1 MNVKNDSPLA
11 GKDKGFEIAVIG
23 MACRFPGAPDV
34 AAFWQNLRGGV
45 ESIERFTDEE
55 LLAAGVDPSLL
66 ASPRY
71 VRAGAVIPGTD
82 LFDAR
87 FFDLSARDAAWM
99 EPQLRLFL
107 EQAWTALEHAGHTP
121 ALFRGLIGCFA
132 GEGMNMYALRNVYP
146 AVQQGGSSETYQASI
161 INDKDF
167 LTTMT
172 AYKLDLRGPAI
183 TVQTACSTSLVAV
196 HLACQSLLSGECD
209 MALAGGVTVN
219 IPQRAGY
226 LYEPSMILSRDG
238 HCRPFDADASGMV
251 SGSGVGL
258 VVLRRLADALED
270 GDAIHAVIKGS
281 AVNNDG
287 ALKVDF
293 TAPAVEGQAA
303 VIAEAMAVAGVDA
316 GSISYVETHGT
327 GTALGDPVEIAA
339 LARAFGGDKARKGA
353 CLIGSVKS
361 NVGHL
366 DTAAGVASLI
376 KTALALEHRSIP
388 PSVNF
393 RRPNPRIA
401 FDATPFRVAAALEPW
416 QQGNGPLRAGVSSFG
431 IGGTNAHC
439 VLEEAPAPRDPGP
452 SRPMQLVI
460 VSAKT
465 GPALR
470 RAAINLADHIKADPG
485 LNLADIA
492 FTLACG
498 RHAFGHRLALVA
510 RDAGEAAQRLRSPG
524 ALCEGVCDES
534 SFRCAFHLPASADMP
549 ESLAA
554 GLCAAEPDFKAAW
567 DECLETRAT
576 PNPAGSARLFA
587 FEYAFCR
594 MLMSWGIKPEF
605 IAGAGVG
612 AVVAACLRGEQTLA
626 ESTRHAPPT
635 ASADTLQATRTSAEK
650 PGVRMLWMPFG
661 TPAGE
666 SAPAGEGIAVI
677 RPFGA
682 GNPAGA
688 HSELLRALAQAWA
701 LGLDLHWPSFF
712 RHESRQ
718 RLALPTYPF
727 ERERYWIEPPAA
739 TPAAAP
745 ATISKNP
752 DKSEWFYRPAWSRV
766 TPAPQAAAPRRWL
779 VLGAQDALGTAISDE
794 LTARNATVIHARA
807 GREFIVHGPKRYT
820 VDAASKQ
827 GLSRLL
833 TALESGGMQPDDIV
847 HAVSLDS
854 AASPEEALERGF
866 YSVLALVQ
874 ALATQPGTRPM
885 RLHILTR
892 GACEV
897 SGQEP
902 LRAENAMLPGL
913 SRVIPQELPHI
924 ACRLMDVDDIDPA
937 QAVGLLLDNMTA
949 ARGISPL
956 AIRGRYAWAQHF
968 ERTRLDAAGRLDR
981 LVQGGVY
988 VITGGFGVIGAILA
1002 RRLATTLHARLA
1014 LVGRTATAANDSRS
1028 ALVHDLQRL
1037 GGEALAIQADA
1048 ADPGQM
1054 RAAMEKARA
1063 AWGRIDGV
1071 LHAAGAPDSGL
1082 MLADL
1087 TREACEQQF
1096 RPKIAGARALAQA
1109 LAGADNCFCL
1119 CFSSLSA
1126 ILGGLTFGP
1135 YAAANSFM
1143 DTFADNMNRSRGAT
1157 WISVNWEGWQRQSDE
1172 AQARGSRHVLA
1183 ELALS
1188 PVEGADALQR
1198 ILGNIRHGQ
1207 VIVSTADLQAR
1218 VDRWISNEDGARAE
1232 AGAAGGLHARPK
1244 LETPYEAPSGKT
1256 QAAVVEIWRELLGI
1270 EPIGIR
1276 DNYFD
1281 LGGNS
1286 LSAIQLASRL
1296 KDTFGVDVSVPRI
1309 FNAPTVAE
1317 LAAMLDAAAPAPASA
1332 DILSLLDEIEK
1343 S

>member
-1 MNVKNDSPLA
+1 MNVTNDSLMQ
-11 GKDKGFEIAVIG
+11 GNDKGFEIAVIG

-34 AAFWQNLRGGV
+34 AAFWQNLRDGV
-45 ESIERFTDEE
+45 ESIERFTDAE
-55 LLAAGVDPSLL
+55 LQAAGVAPGVLGN
-66 ASPRY
+66 PCY
-71 VRAGAVIPGTD
+71 VKAGAVIPGTD
-82 LFDAR
+82 LFDAC
-87 FFDLSARDAAWM
+87 FFDFSARDAAWM

-172 AYKLDLRGPAI
+172 AYKLNLRGPAV

-219 IPQRAGY
+219 IPQRVGY
-226 LYEPSMILSRDG
+226 LYEPSMILSQDG
-238 HCRPFDADASGMV
+238 HCRPFDADASGIV

-287 ALKVDF
+287 ALKADF

-303 VIAEAMAVAGVDA
+303 VIAEALAVAGVDA
-316 GSISYVETHGT
+316 DSIGYVETHGT

-339 LARAFGGDKARKGA
+339 LARAFGADKARKGA

-416 QQGNGPLRAGVSSFG
+416 QQGRGPLRAGVSSFG

-439 VLEEAPAPRDPGP
+439 VLEEAPALLPPGP
-452 SRPMQLVI
+452 SRPMQLVV

-465 GPALR
+465 GLALR
-470 RAAINLADHIKADPG
+470 RAANNLADHIQADLG

-492 FTLACG
+492 FTMACG

-510 RDAGEAAQRLRSPG
+510 RDAGEAAQQLRSPD
-524 ALCEGVCDES
+524 ALCEETRDES
-534 SFRCAFHLPASADMP
+534 SCRCAFHLPAGADMP

-554 GLCAAEPDFKAAW
+554 SLCAAEPDFKAAW

-576 PNPAGSARLFA
+576 PGPAGGAWLFA

-594 MLMSWGIKPEF
+594 MLMSWGIKPEV
-605 IAGAGVG
+605 ITGDGVG
-612 AVVAACLRGEQTLA
+612 ADVAACLRGEQTLA
-626 ESTRHAPPT
+626 ESGRHAPAT
-635 ASADTLQATRTSAEK
+635 ALADALKAARNSAEK
-650 PGVRMLWMPFG
+650 AGVRMLWMPCG

-677 RPFGA
+677 RPFGS
-682 GNPAGA
+682 GNPADA
-688 HSELLRALAQAWA
+688 HSELLHALSRAWA
-701 LGLDLHWPSFF
+701 LGLDIHWPSFF

-718 RLALPTYPF
+718 RLVLPTYPF

-739 TPAAAP
+739 APAAAP
-745 ATISKNP
+745 VTISKNP
-752 DKSEWFYRPAWSRV
+752 DKSEWFYRPTWTRLA
-766 TPAPQAAAPRRWL
+766 PAPRAAATPRRWL
-779 VLGAQDALGTAISDE
+779 VLGARDAPGTAISNE
-794 LTARNATVIHARA
+794 LAARNATVIHARA
-807 GREFIVHGPKRYT
+807 GREFIAHDPKRYT

-827 GLSRLL
+827 DLIQLL
-833 TALESGGMQPDDIV
+833 NSLEADRMQPDDIV
-847 HAVSLDS
+847 HAVSLD
-854 AASPEEALERGF
+854 AAAGPEEAQAHGF
-866 YSVLALVQ
+866 YSVLALAQ
-874 ALATQPGTRPM
+874 ALAAQPGIRPV

-897 SGQEP
+897 SGLEP
-902 LRAENAMLPGL
+902 LHAENAMLLGL
-913 SRVIPQELPHI
+913 SRVIPQELPHL
-924 ACRLMDVDDIDPA
+924 ACRLIDVDDADPA
-937 QAVGLLLDNMTA
+937 RTVGLLLDHMIATH
-949 ARGISPL
+949 GISPL

-968 ERTRLDAAGRLDR
+968 ERIRLDAPERSDR

-988 VITGGFGVIGAILA
+988 VITGGFGVIGSILA
-1002 RRLATTLHARLA
+1002 RRLAETLHARLA
-1014 LVGRTATAANDSRS
+1014 LVGRTAPAAGDSRS
-1028 ALVHDLQRL
+1028 ALVHDLERL

-1054 RAAMEKARA
+1054 RAAIEKART

-1071 LHAAGAPDSGL
+1071 LHAAGAADTGL
-1082 MLADL
+1082 MLANL

-1096 RPKIAGARALAQA
+1096 LPKIAGARALAQA
-1109 LAGADNCFCL
+1109 LADADNCFCL

-1143 DTFADNMNRSRGAT
+1143 DTFADGMNRSRGAK
-1157 WISVNWEGWQRQSDE
+1157 WISVNWEGWRRQSDE
-1172 AQARGSRHVLA
+1172 EQPRGSQHVLA

-1188 PVEGADALQR
+1188 PGEGADALQR
-1198 ILGNIRHGQ
+1198 ILGHIRHGQ
-1207 VIVSTADLQAR
+1207 VVVSTADLQAR
-1218 VDRWISNEDGARAE
+1218 LDRWISREAAFRAE
-1232 AGAAGGLHARPK
+1232 AGAAGGLHARPT
-1244 LETPYEAPSGKT
+1244 LETAYEAPSGKT
-1256 QAAVVEIWRELLGI
+1256 QTAVVEIWRELLGI
-1270 EPIGIR
+1270 ESIGIH

-1286 LSAIQLASRL
+1286 LSVIQLASRL
-1296 KDTFGVDVSVPRI
+1296 KETFGVEVGVPRI
-1309 FNAPTVAE
+1309 FNTPTVAE
-1317 LAAMLDAAAPAPASA
+1317 LAAMLDAAAPAAPAE
-1332 DILSLLDEIEK
+1332 ILKLLDEIEK
-1343 S
+1343 